1 MHSYV
6 SPLMYIFL
14 SVVETGC
21 GRGQC
26 WTPNLYRLARVSAH
40 HTSGGVLLYHNWSC
54 FTRGLMC
61 PIQKSDRSVLLPHKS
76 KGKINYLIREKTT
89 QQALE
94 PGQTSKQSSNWKKR
108 GNNLPYEIYPVTHI
122 KSCENILSR
131 CQTGK
136 WKRRNYSGQGC
147 ESVPVIQNS
156 CVNHSKSTVEWLK
169 AMSLK

>member
-1 MHSYV
+1 MGAFICVSTDVHISFSSRNWMWKRSVLNSKSLQTCQSPSY
-6 SPLMYIFL
+6 F
-14 SVVETGC
+14 
-21 GRGQC
+21 
-26 WTPNLYRLARVSAH
+26 W
-40 HTSGGVLLYHNWSC
+40 GVLLHHNWSC